1 MGVFKCPSCMT
12 GCMTGCVAMVVV
24 RFATSESSAEKQKH
38 EEVDEGWMVVSTT
51 DVVFRKV

>member
-1 MGVFKCPSCMT
+1 
-12 GCMTGCVAMVVV
+12 MTGCVAMVVV

-38 EEVDEGWMVVSTT
+38 EEVDEGRMEATM